1 LSGEI
6 NTRYALMRRSKGKAK
21 SRFIDALDMK
31 PSLAEEAFELRSA
44 NREVVEAWI

>member
-1 LSGEI
+1 
-6 NTRYALMRRSKGKAK
+6 MRRSKGKAK